1 MRENN
6 RNSIEKSRKK
16 LPQFTTMNV
25 IDGQA
30 GLISYTSLIF
40 YSLTIDNI
48 LNIIVL
54 LILAGVTIST
64 LTGENGIIGEASNS
78 KIQTEI
84 SQEREIV
91 DTASIIAMGK
101 HKYGEITKENLD
113 KELDKN
119 PGSGKYSSEIVE
131 EGIAVT
137 FTESKRT
144 YLVEENGNVTEYE
157 IKKPVDQPETGGNT
171 FTRTVGTTDIVFLTG
186 TSYQEGQANA
196 PELDEN
202 TMIPIKWN
210 GSKWVVCS
218 TRAGDWYNYDTTN
231 KQWANVMLSDGTYK
245 ARSVTEGQVIEEEDL
260 GSMFVWIPRYAYK
273 IYYFNTQED
282 KEAFTANRND
292 KTKVIGYSDCRGI
305 VDANG
310 KVPSDITEEQITSI
324 AVGDNYRPHP
334 AFEKDTS
341 KGGWGKKTKGIW
353 VGKFQT
359 TTTKSSNNTHMIL
372 PNKASQRSLDVAT
385 IFSRAQEIGIAL
397 NMTLDSHMMK
407 NSEWGAT
414 VYLAE
419 SQYGRNG
426 TEITINNSI
435 ITGNAG
441 DTVSANSASGTNA
454 YSTEKGQL
462 ASTTGNIYGIYDMS
476 GGVVEYVMGFYKESN
491 GNIHTGYTTSSNS
504 GFNGYLSD
512 GTEYTSGVNLPEEKY
527 YQTYTSNNSNVLGD
541 AIYETKRWNS
551 DDAVFATSSAPAFGR
566 GGYSLNASSSGG
578 FSFNYRKGD
587 SDSIFGFRV
596 SLAVK

>member
-1 MRENN
+1 M
-6 RNSIEKSRKK
+6 KK
-16 LPQFTTMNV
+16 PMKRDERGITLIALV
-25 IDGQA
+25 I
-30 GLISYTSLIF
+30 T
-40 YSLTIDNI
+40 
-48 LNIIVL
+48 IIVL

-157 IKKPVDQPETGGNT
+157 IKKLVEQPETGGNT

-245 ARSVTEGQVIEEEDL
+245 AGSVTEGQVIEEADL

-273 IYYFNTQED
+273 IYYFNTQAD

-305 VDANG
+305 VDTNG

-334 AFEKDTS
+334 AFEKDIS

-353 VGKFQT
+353 VGKFET
-359 TTTKSSNNTHMIL
+359 TETKSSKNTNMIL
-372 PNKASQRSLDVAT
+372 PNKTSQRSLNMAT
-385 IFSRAQEIGIAL
+385 MFSRAQEIGTAL
-397 NMTLDSHMMK
+397 NMTLDSHLMK

-426 TEITINNSI
+426 TEITINNSSSH
-435 ITGNAG
+435 ITGKAG
-441 DTVSANSASGTNA
+441 NTVSALDTSGTNA
-454 YSTEKGQL
+454 YNTDKGLL
-462 ASTTGNIYGIYDMS
+462 ASTTGNIYGIYDIS
-476 GGVVEYVMGFYKESN
+476 GGAWEYVMGFYKESD
-491 GNIHTGYTTSSNS
+491 GNIHTGQSTSSNS
-504 GFNGYLSD
+504 GFNGYLQD
-512 GTEYTSGVNLPEEKY
+512 GIEYTSGVNLPEEKY
-527 YQTYTSNNSNVLGD
+527 YQTYTSNNSNVIGD
-541 AIYETKRWNS
+541 AIYETKSWNS
-551 DDAVFATSSAPAFGR
+551 DSANFVNSNLSTFGR
-566 GGYSLNASSSGG
+566 GGSCDGVSRSG
-578 FSFNYRKGD
+578 SFHFTNYRGGP
-587 SDSIFGFRV
+587 SSYGSFRV